1 MWLLQDILFTGQTK
15 KILPAMVFELL
26 EDKLNKKANETIDKM
41 TDLYRCVYVTS
52 HKLDIPMFT
61 SNQILTVIRFM
72 IMTWLPHYALL
83 MNKGD
88 IRLHEKM

>member
-1 MWLLQDILFTGQTK
+1 LFTGQTK
-15 KILPAMVFELL
+15 KVLPTMVFELL

-61 SNQILTVIRFM
+61 SNQILTVVRFM
-72 IMTWLPHYALL
+72 IMT
-83 MNKGD
+83 
-88 IRLHEKM
+88 